1 VVLMIKAERSHIT
14 IPVPPNV
21 ESFEVTMEKGKIIL
35 NPVSKPKRRKR
46 SLASVKG
53 ILNGQFEKSYGKSP
67 TEVIRESRNED

>member
-1 VVLMIKAERSHIT
+1 MIKFERNQFT

-21 ESFEVTMEKGKIIL
+21 DSFEVTMEEGKIIL
-35 NPVSKPKRRKR
+35 KPVKNPKRSKR

-53 ILNGQFEKSYGKSP
+53 ILNGEFEKTYGKSP